1 MNLPRFLSPDEWSIE
16 DHPRGWDLRCMPWI
30 GPVGPRGA
38 LAIFAVLGI
47 VVVLT
52 TAVLIGNH
60 LRGPPIP
67 ILLWLFVVMLVLLK
81 QLLLYFACWN
91 PNRHITARDGRVA
104 CLAGTFPEGC
114 LGSLRLSRSR
124 HGRNRSRLVFTGTR
138 IADVELIDEPGL
150 PDAVAS
156 QLLQELLK
164 RVEHAVDRSSA
175 EHCEPPDAMASRAS
189 SREIASTSVAS

>member
-1 MNLPRFLSPDEWSIE
+1 
-16 DHPRGWDLRCMPWI
+16 MPWI

-38 LAIFAVLGI
+38 LAIFAGLEI
-47 VVVLT
+47 VVVWT
-52 TAVLIGNH
+52 VAVSIGNH

-67 ILLWLFVVMLVLLK
+67 ILLWLFVGMLVLLK

-124 HGRNRSRLVFTGTR
+124 RERNRSRLVFTGTR
-138 IADVELIDEPGL
+138 VPEVEFIGEPGL
-150 PDAVAS
+150 PDEVAS
-156 QLLQELLK
+156 KLTQEILD
-164 RVEHAVDRSSA
+164 RVESARSAISCVKPRLLTV
-175 EHCEPPDAMASRAS
+175 HRIQLS
-189 SREIASTSVAS
+189 